1 MAINNLTPSQLL
13 AMNNNEQV
21 FTPSQFFNDVPDA
34 LAPLSANTEYRI
46 CIVCSGETL
55 SVSVPHPTYSD
66 GRGKAI
72 VQLNAIALGGENGL
86 NN

>member
-1 MAINNLTPSQLL
+1 MG
-13 AMNNNEQV
+13 NNN
-21 FTPSQFFNDVPDA
+21 FTPSQFFGNVPDA

-46 CIVCSGETL
+46 CEVCSGETISL
-55 SVSVPHPTYSD
+55 PVPHPTYSD

>member
-1 MAINNLTPSQLL
+1 MLWTIKILFIKNKT
-13 AMNNNEQV
+13 MGNNN
-21 FTPSQFFNDVPDA
+21 FTPSQFFNNVPDA

-72 VQLNAIALGGENGL
+72 VQLNAVALGGENGL

>member
-1 MAINNLTPSQLL
+1 MSINNLTP
-13 AMNNNEQV
+13 
-21 FTPSQFFNDVPDA
+21 TQFFGNVPDA

-55 SVSVPHPTYSD
+55 SVSVPHPTYTD

-72 VQLNAIALGGENGL
+72 CLLYTSPSPRD
-86 NN
+86 